1 MSYMIARLIPRRPN
15 YNCPENDYDVFCMLW
30 LSQILCMIIFGTI
43 FGAIYYVIPDMKNI
57 TN

>member
-1 MSYMIARLIPRRPN
+1 MIARLIPRRPN

-43 FGAIYYVIPDMKNI
+43 FGAIYYVIPNMKNI